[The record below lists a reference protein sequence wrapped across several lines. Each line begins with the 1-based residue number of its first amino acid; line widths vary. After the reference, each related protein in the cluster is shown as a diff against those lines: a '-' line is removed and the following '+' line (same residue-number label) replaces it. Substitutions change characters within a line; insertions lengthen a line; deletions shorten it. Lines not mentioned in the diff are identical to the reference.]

1 MRPFDSALYQLCN
14 LILGRE
20 WPRAIFICACIFAG
34 LRIGGM

>member
-1 MRPFDSALYQLCN
+1 MLTLANYVF
-14 LILGRE
+14 GRE